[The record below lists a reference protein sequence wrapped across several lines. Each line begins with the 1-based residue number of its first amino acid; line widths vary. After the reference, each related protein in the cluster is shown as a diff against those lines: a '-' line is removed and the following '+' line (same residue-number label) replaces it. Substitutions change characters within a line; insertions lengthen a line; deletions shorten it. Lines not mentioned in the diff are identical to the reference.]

1 MNVAARL
8 QEAAKSVPGGWVA
21 SAAYVGRASLP
32 VGLTARDLGPLQ
44 LRGRSEPVAAYTLER
59 A

>member
-21 SAAYVGRASLP
+21 SAAYLGRASLP
-32 VGLTARDLGPLQ
+32 GGLIARDLGSLE
-44 LRGRSEPVAAYTLER
+44 LRGRNEAVRAYALER